1 MTARIMN
8 AEKAAALFGAV
19 AFLLAAVVCTA
30 PAGPTPDVGG
40 TGFLKG
46 RVHDAARAGAS
57 LEERFAAARS
67 EAARSSP
74 SGTFFAAARFESVS
88 RIHFGRPD
96 GAGPLTVASGDS
108 RIIIRET
115 SGDDPSVREGD
126 EKRTPS
132 PAAWLILSDV
142 KTGRVVDA
150 TILDPERT
158 YAFDSQAVFWLGN
171 PPGAESLSFIETRFQ
186 AASDPEVR
194 ERMLLVLSRHND
206 SRVYGLLRRIALEDR
221 EMDVRRSA
229 VFWLGTIPDPRAPA
243 GLKEI
248 YRLDRDPEIK
258 ERVVFALSLRPE
270 KEAVLEL
277 IRIARKDAD
286 DSVRRNAVFWLG
298 QKASAESVR
307 ALKDIIESPGEERQL
322 KEQAVFAVSQ
332 LPPERAVPML
342 IDIAR
347 THRSSSVRK
356 KALFWL
362 GQTGDPAALKLF
374 EEILLKK

>member
-8 AEKAAALFGAV
+8 VAKAAAFFGAA
-19 AFLLAAVVCTA
+19 AFFLAVVVSAA
-30 PAGPTPDVGG
+30 PAGQMPAGG
-40 TGFLKG
+40 GPGFLKG
-46 RVHDAARAGAS
+46 RVQDAARAGAS
-57 LEERFAAARS
+57 LEERFSAARS

-74 SGTFFAAARFESVS
+74 SGTFFAAALFESVN
-88 RIHFGRPD
+88 RIHFGRPE
-96 GAGPLTVASGDS
+96 GAEPLTVASGDS

-115 SGDDPSVREGD
+115 SGDDLAVREGD
-126 EKRTPS
+126 DKRTPF
-132 PAAWLILSDV
+132 PAAWLLLSDV

-158 YAFDSQAVFWLGN
+158 YAFDSQTVFWLGN
-171 PPGAESLSFIETRFQ
+171 PPGEESLSFIETRFQ
-186 AASDPEVR
+186 AAPDPEVR
-194 ERMLLVLSRHND
+194 ERMLLVLSGHD
-206 SRVYGLLRRIALEDR
+206 EPRVCGLLRRIALEDG
-221 EMDVRRSA
+221 EKDVRLSA

-248 YRLDRDPEIK
+248 YRRNRDPEIK
-258 ERVVFALSLRPE
+258 ERVVFAFSLRPE
-270 KEAVLEL
+270 KEAVVEL
-277 IRIARKDAD
+277 IRIAREDAD

-298 QKASAESVR
+298 QKASAESVQ
-307 ALKDIIESPGEERQL
+307 ALKDIIESPGEEREL

-356 KALFWL
+356 RALFWL